1 MYVPL
6 ETAGASRLEEGMV
19 HGKHPLHKM
28 NEEILLTNTKISKD
42 HIQDIFNVDPTEHA
56 PQGMSRD
63 PQILCGEFLPLV
75 DRAYTAVQRIRRLL
89 EQFSLPLPAD
99 QAALARTKV
108 ILREGNQGVD
118 QLRDSVAAA
127 GRNSQIGAAP
137 SLLPDRD
144 R

>member
-6 ETAGASRLEEGMV
+6 ETAGARSLHHGMFHV
-19 HGKHPLHKM
+19 KHPLHKM

-75 DRAYTAVQRIRRLL
+75 DRAYTTVQRIRRLL
-89 EQFSLPLPAD
+89 EQFSLPLPPD
-99 QAALARTKV
+99 QAALARPKV
-108 ILREGNQGVD
+108 ILLEGNHGCA
-118 QLRDSVAAA
+118 QL
-127 GRNSQIGAAP
+127 
-137 SLLPDRD
+137 
-144 R
+144 